1 MKMDQPVDPPLY
13 IKYTP
18 ETDTLVLSGV
28 GPVLGSYGDTVAR
41 DLVAFT
47 NEAGDEVV
55 GIVLEHAA
63 ELLRPYLFPADAN
76 DHSQSPKQKVSAKG
90 NVQGDLHPARQGQ
103 PYVPTLSGDTIFR
116 REASVERAVSMPVLG
131 LLGEG
136 TF

>member
-55 GIVLEHAA
+55 GGNARTRGRTAA
-63 ELLRPYLFPADAN
+63 PIPVSRRRRRP
-76 DHSQSPKQKVSAKG
+76 QSIPQ
-90 NVQGDLHPARQGQ
+90 
-103 PYVPTLSGDTIFR
+103 T
-116 REASVERAVSMPVLG
+116 
-131 LLGEG
+131 EG
-136 TF
+136 IG